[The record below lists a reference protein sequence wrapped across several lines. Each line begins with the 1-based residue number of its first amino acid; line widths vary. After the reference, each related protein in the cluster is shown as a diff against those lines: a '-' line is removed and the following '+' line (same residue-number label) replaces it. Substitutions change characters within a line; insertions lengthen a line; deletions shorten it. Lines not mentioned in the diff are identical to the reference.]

1 MGLVPGKH
9 RLSYDVQLCTSE
21 IYQPTLCQLG
31 DVCTLL
37 HHLLLSAQVQHGRSV
52 TTPGQ
57 FKDRSDSESPLIYMG
72 VNQAD
77 IWLKTC
83 LFTANLKERLGKLRM
98 RRRDSYQTGVLL
110 HASQGA
116 SHS

>member
-1 MGLVPGKH
+1 M
-9 RLSYDVQLCTSE
+9 QLCTSE

-77 IWLKTC
+77 IWLKIMPVHSKPKGEAWEIKNEEEGQLPNWCLATC
-83 LFTANLKERLGKLRM
+83 LPRSIPQL
-98 RRRDSYQTGVLL
+98 DY
-110 HASQGA
+110 
-116 SHS
+116 